1 MCWVE
6 CCGARASVS
15 WSFSAMGAGQSSQVV
30 LDGDGGCYSVKCRS
44 EPLMV
49 HDRAVLRVTK
59 EVRLRPRS
67 VATGPRRPGPPV
79 PRLCPTLEGICLV

>member
-1 MCWVE
+1 
-6 CCGARASVS
+6 
-15 WSFSAMGAGQSSQVV
+15 MGAGQSSQVV

-59 EVRLRPRS
+59 EVRLTRPWP
-67 VATGPRRPGPPV
+67 VATGTALHWPRPGP
-79 PRLCPTLEGICLV
+79 TLESIFRVFDAPHRSCAFCAR

>member
-1 MCWVE
+1 
-6 CCGARASVS
+6 
-15 WSFSAMGAGQSSQVV
+15 MGGSQSSHAV

-59 EVRLRPRS
+59 EVR
-67 VATGPRRPGPPV
+67 GPP
-79 PRLCPTLEGICLV
+79 PQATSLCCPGRAL